1 MLNSPEWEECASSPG
16 ATAVSPSVLADMGDA
31 SSK

>member
-1 MLNSPEWEECASSPG
+1 MLNSPEWECASSPG
-16 ATAVSPSVLADMGDA
+16 ATAVSPSVFVDMGDS